1 MVIAYQLILFLSWYA
16 KKHNV
21 SSKFIEHSG
30 IINKK
35 IQDWIFNKIKNIRKK
50 VKKINLMFYLLEL
63 LIKNINDD
71 RESPAIELMKSCI
84 KDKINVSY
92 NDPYIKSIKLQNKI
106 FKSTSLNRKM
116 KNIDLAILT
125 TDHDIYNFKTIYKKF
140 NKIIDTRKVL

>member
-1 MVIAYQLILFLSWYA
+1 
-16 KKHNV
+16 
-21 SSKFIEHSG
+21 
-30 IINKK
+30 
-35 IQDWIFNKIKNIRKK
+35 
-50 VKKINLMFYLLEL
+50 
-63 LIKNINDD
+63 
-71 RESPAIELMKSCI
+71 MKSCI

-140 NKIIDTRKVL
+140 NKIIDTRGKYYKLINDKLIHA